1 MSNNNMNNK
10 KFKKFMDSLS
20 YYKPLMKPEN
30 RKYFDE
36 ISALYIN
43 RQIVK
48 QSEVE
53 KLLTKLTSRGQ
64 GPKSAIKLIE
74 NKYRKQESA
83 KYVKKIESYFV
94 TAAFEVRTMWYKN
107 NNRNKK
113 KVIKNNYLDNSV
125 WINDKNANILTEL
138 YLNKY
143 NSEVFNIYQDP
154 IYYIT
159 GNSEN
164 IKYSNIVYG
173 INGQHI
179 ENIEYSNTYQSENY
193 YDLENIIKTDILKDY
208 TIHDHYKRIDV
219 LKFKNISIVKSDG
232 TKSKDIKTMKMK
244 SATPLKYPEFVGDI
258 ENEKNNDG
266 FCVYDNFLTT
276 YPHISEDEFIKLCS
290 VIEPVKNK
298 SDGITPEQLYYV
310 CQQKDISHYAFDY
323 TKQCFLKYVSKNR
336 NYEALTYYCLN
347 NHMYHIKDKEA
358 ALSLIRSA
366 INVESKINSVFFD
379 EDNNKEEKKK
389 NIFDKLE
396 IKENLPI
403 NEVLKLT
410 ESCIVIYNTNHINAQ
425 LIELMN
431 NNIKP
436 IIKKCKKTMITQMVV
451 PISKKIK
458 VYLFADQN
466 DHSQGIDYKI
476 VKNLCE
482 KEKIPFNNQTFT
494 TLICQIKDNKI
505 KEKHERVSFSKEF
518 RTEFFKKN
526 QFCNN
531 KECAVKL
538 VKGQR
543 EIDHIIPLSHD
554 GTNDVNNLQALC
566 KECHYDKTSNDN
578 SDEHINIS
586 QTHSSFSNSVAKVME
601 SNLSKAWAFVEKVKK
616 SSPQFY
622 LSNNDITND
631 DESEDDGDLFER
643 TQQIEKLT
651 KSLKSSSIDIN
662 GCRRNILRFNT
673 YDYPLFTVMDQ
684 FEKYTGQTKPGKYY
698 VETNNYYMPL
708 RGNGFY
714 FYPTIKYCLENNIIQ
729 PSDIKYCIISSMVTP
744 HDYFNNFIDYCVENV
759 ENSKLAINS
768 MIGNFAST
776 TKSEYS
782 RSLMITE
789 DLNEAFHYFYNNDKC
804 FIDMKQSD
812 RGVFYH
818 LIETNQSIKSET
830 ERVIYD
836 MIVEM
841 EAIEL
846 HKLQR
851 IIESKNG
858 CVTEYKTDCIR
869 FEYIKDFPFELID
882 DINLKDYYY
891 PDGKPMYKVENKAE
905 LLEKHMK
912 MANYMRTDKFE
923 YTKPK
928 FNIIND
934 VEDNNFKPLIEKI
947 MNLDGCSI
955 EGIAGSGK
963 STLINMLVQE
973 IKNKGL
979 DCNLLT
985 PTNISSILINGMTLD
1000 KFHKKLRSVDI
1011 IKNLV
1016 KDYIIVDEISM
1027 MKEIFYK
1034 MLTVIKSIKPETK
1047 IILVGHNM
1055 QFGPVCDRIGEFS
1068 TQYYFNSDVFHQLV
1082 CGNKLILTKCRRSD
1096 DRHYKNCSN
1105 VNNVNIYEYG
1115 NKLTN
1120 HNICY
1125 TNKKRIEINK
1135 YCMNLAREK
1144 NKKSKGIELF
1154 LPKNPFS
1161 KLSQDVYLHKNVEIM
1176 SIKNKKEL
1184 NIVNGEMFRIREINK
1199 DDGFI
1204 IIDNSYKS
1212 DIKIPI
1218 NKFQQLFHVAYCTT
1232 SHKSQGRTI
1241 NQPYTIHD
1249 WHLMNETCRYVSL
1262 SRASDFDYVNFK

>member
-53 KLLTKLTSRGQ
+53 KLLKKFTSRGQ

-74 NKYRKQESA
+74 TKYRQQEPII
-83 KYVKKIESYFV
+83 KDVKKIESYFV
-94 TAAFEVRTMWYKN
+94 TASFEVRTMWYK
-107 NNRNKK
+107 
-113 KVIKNNYLDNSV
+113 KNTPTRID
-125 WINDKNANILTEL
+125 DKNADILTDL
-138 YLNKY
+138 YFNKY
-143 NSEVFNIYQDP
+143 NSSLFSVYKDP
-154 IYYIT
+154 KYYEDEN
-159 GNSEN
+159 GNLYAY
-164 IKYSNIVYG
+164 KDIVEG
-173 INGQHI
+173 SMNGQYI
-179 ENIEYSNTYQSENY
+179 ENVEYSKTYQSDNRF
-193 YDLENIIKTDILKDY
+193 DLQNLIKSDIITEYNSVYSDYARIDILKFNEISIIKSDEQ
-208 TIHDHYKRIDV
+208 KP
-219 LKFKNISIVKSDG
+219 KNIKV
-232 TKSKDIKTMKMK
+232 MKMK
-244 SATPLKYPEFVGDI
+244 LAKPLKYPELTGNI
-258 ENEKNNDG
+258 EDEQNNDG
-266 FCVYDNFLTT
+266 FCVYNHFLST
-276 YPHISEDEFIKLCS
+276 YPHISENEFVKLCS
-290 VIEPVKNK
+290 VVEPVNNK
-298 SDGITPEQLYYV
+298 TDGITPEQLYFV
-310 CQQKDISHYAFDY
+310 CQQKDIAHYSFDY
-323 TKQCFLKYVSKNR
+323 TKNCFLKHVSKNN
-336 NYEALTYYCLN
+336 NYPALVYFAVN
-347 NHMYHIKDKEA
+347 NHMYHVKDKDM

-366 INVESKINSVFFD
+366 VSIKNKINSVFFD
-379 EDNNKEEKKK
+379 EDKEENEN
-389 NIFDKLE
+389 NIFDKLP
-396 IKENLPI
+396 IKENLTI

-410 ESCIVIYNTNHINAQ
+410 ESCIVIYNTHHINSQ
-425 LIELMN
+425 LIELIN

-436 IIKKCKKTMITQMVV
+436 FIKKCKKTMITQMIVI
-451 PISKKIK
+451 ISKKIK
-458 VYLFADQN
+458 IHLYADQN
-466 DHSQGIDYKI
+466 DHSQNIDYKI

-482 KEKIPFNNQTFT
+482 KEKMSFTNQTFT
-494 TLICQIKDNKI
+494 TLINQIKDKKI
-505 KEKHERVSFSKEF
+505 KEKHERFTKEFRTKEF
-518 RTEFFKKN
+518 RTEFFQKN
-526 QFCNN
+526 KYCNN
-531 KECAVKL
+531 KECGVKL

-543 EIDHIIPLSHD
+543 EIDHISPLLH
-554 GTNDVNNLQALC
+554 GGNNDISNLQALC
-566 KECHYDKTSNDN
+566 KECYYDKTSDDN
-578 SDEHINIS
+578 SNEHINIS

-601 SNLSKAWAFVEKVKK
+601 SKLNKSWAFVEKIKK
-616 SSPQFY
+616 SPQFY
-622 LSNNDITND
+622 LSNNDIATD
-631 DESEDDGDLFER
+631 DESEDDGDFFFER

-662 GCRRNILRFNT
+662 GCRRNILRYNKF
-673 YDYPLFTVMDQ
+673 DYPLFTVMDQ
-684 FEKYTGQTKPGKYY
+684 FEPYNGQKKPGKYY
-698 VETNNYYMPL
+698 VETNNYMPL

-714 FYPTIKYCLENNIIQ
+714 FYPTIKYCLKNNIIQ
-729 PSDIKYCIISSMVTP
+729 PSDIKYCLISSMVTP
-744 HDYFNNFIDYCVENV
+744 HDHYNNFIDYCVENI

-768 MIGNFAST
+768 MIGKFASNT
-776 TKSEYS
+776 QIEYTKSI
-782 RSLMITE
+782 MITE
-789 DLNEAFHYFYNNDKC
+789 DLSEAYRYFYNNNNC
-804 FIDMKQSD
+804 FIDMKQSE
-812 RGVFYH
+812 RGSFFH
-818 LIETNQSIKSET
+818 LIENNKSINSET
-830 ERVIYD
+830 ERIIYD

-846 HKLQR
+846 HKLQK

-869 FEYIKDFPFELID
+869 FEYINNFPFELID
-882 DINLKDYYY
+882 DINIKGYYY

-923 YTKPK
+923 YIKPK

-963 STLINMLVQE
+963 STIINMLVKE

-1016 KDYIIVDEISM
+1016 KDYIIVDEVSM

-1144 NKKSKGIELF
+1144 NIKSKGIELF
-1154 LPKNPFS
+1154 LPKNKFS
-1161 KLSQDVYLHKNVEIM
+1161 KLSQDIYLHKNTEIM

-1199 DDGFI
+1199 DDNFI
-1204 IIDNSYKS
+1204 IIDNTYKS
-1212 DIKIPI
+1212 NIKIPI
-1218 NKFQQLFHVAYCTT
+1218 NKFQQLFHVAYCIT
-1232 SHKSQGRTI
+1232 SHKSQGQTY
-1241 NQPYTIHD
+1241 NKNYTIHD
-1249 WHLMNETCRYVSL
+1249 WHLMSETCRYVSL
-1262 SRASDFDYVNFK
+1262 SRASDFDYVNFR